1 MARQPLLRRL
11 WSSGCRHPLARGRIL
26 ERLAVGWRRCWRRL
40 RLLSARVG
48 VFCAVRGVCAQQPA
62 LRGDAP
68 RPPPLRRSPH
78 RRPRRRRRLRRRPRP
93 LQPAHR
99 RLLRRAVCALGAA
112 CRPHCAAPP
121 GAAPPARRGWPG
133 RSQPV
138 PLPRGARR
146 RVRGVGL
153 VGRDI
158 DGSRL
163 PHPRSPARVRHVSA
177 RKHARRREHVRGGE
191 HPHTTSHHSTG
202 RVHLP
207 RHGLRAGA
215 QPSSLRPSHCAL
227 PRPTAR
233 TSRLWCRS
241 FLAQAAAG

>member
-191 HPHTTSHHSTG
+191 HPHTTSHQCLKRLWSRG
-202 RVHLP
+202 P
-207 RHGLRAGA
+207 RHL
-215 QPSSLRPSHCAL
+215 
-227 PRPTAR
+227 
-233 TSRLWCRS
+233 TSRSLSRS
-241 FLAQAAAG
+241 LSRL